1 MDRTLIVIKPDGVRR
16 NLIGRIVERFEDRGF
31 RIVNLRMLDMRRETA
46 EEFYSP
52 HKDKAFYPDLI
63 EFITSGPVVAIIVE
77 GTSAVQVI
85 RRMIGPTNSLEA
97 PGGTV
102 RGDLGLATTENVV
115 HASDSIESFE
125 REAKILSLT
134 EELPL

>member
-1 MDRTLIVIKPDGVRR
+1 MDRTLLVIKPDGVRR
-16 NLIGRIVERFEDRGF
+16 NLIGRIVQRFEDRGF
-31 RIVNLRMLDMRRETA
+31 RIVNLRMLEMQRETA

-63 EFITSGPVVAIIVE
+63 EFITSGPIVVIILE
-77 GTSAVQVI
+77 GASAVEVV
-85 RRMIGPTNSLEA
+85 RRMVGSTNSLEA

-125 REAKILSLT
+125 RESRILGLT
-134 EELPL
+134 

>member
-1 MDRTLIVIKPDGVRR
+1 MDRTLLVIKPDGVRR
-16 NLIGRIVERFEDRGF
+16 NLIGRIVQRFEDRGF
-31 RIVNLRMLDMRRETA
+31 RIVNLRMLEMQRETA

-63 EFITSGPVVAIIVE
+63 EFITSGPIVVIILE
-77 GTSAVQVI
+77 GASAVEVV
-85 RRMIGPTNSLEA
+85 RRMIGSTNSLEA
-97 PGGTV
+97 RGGTV

-125 REAKILSLT
+125 RESRILRLT
-134 EELPL
+134 